1 VPGSLS
7 HLARRF
13 FDVLLAR
20 PLDHAEATAVENWLD
35 ESESRLFFS
44 QPEADQRHAY
54 HAALVVLAAGN
65 MGGTVLK
72 AALLHD
78 VGKRHARLG
87 VVAMS
92 LVSVLIR
99 LGLPMSARGRQY
111 RDHGEAAARELEELG
126 CDDLIVAFARH
137 HHDGRPPGFP
147 EPVWDLLQRA
157 DEPPKTGESLRSR
170 IS

>member
-1 VPGSLS
+1 MPGSLS

-13 FDVLLAR
+13 FDVLLTR
-20 PLDHAEATAVENWLD
+20 PLDNAETAAVENWLD

-44 QPEADQRHAY
+44 QPGADQRHGY
-54 HAALVVLAAGN
+54 HAALVVLAAGD
-65 MGGTVLK
+65 MDGPVLK

-78 VGKRHARLG
+78 VGKRDAHFGVMART
-87 VVAMS
+87 

-99 LGLPMSARGRQY
+99 LGLPLSARGRQY
-111 RDHGEAAARELEELG
+111 RDHGEVAARELAELG

-137 HHDGRPPGFP
+137 HHDERPPGFP

-157 DEPPKTGESLRSR
+157 DEPPKTGETLRSR